1 MHAKFG
7 AAPAMLVRPFLCLW
21 MKPMLFC
28 MWRQSPRVSVFDRR
42 LWYLEYV
49 CMVDAV
55 EPEMPQEVVDLLRG
69 RQKRAVRPRANAQTA
84 LHTNEKVLQ

>member
-1 MHAKFG
+1 
-7 AAPAMLVRPFLCLW
+7 
-21 MKPMLFC
+21 
-28 MWRQSPRVSVFDRR
+28 
-42 LWYLEYV
+42 
-49 CMVDAV
+49 MVDAV